1 MADEKSGQGWKH
13 ARLCNFGAVG
23 GIEQYGKCKRS
34 FIRQGLSPAERLHQL
49 NQIAI
54 TQMRSLI
61 DNNEVKRLTE
71 GD

>member
-1 MADEKSGQGWKH
+1 MESV
-13 ARLCNFGAVG
+13 NAV
-23 GIEQYGKCKRS
+23 
-34 FIRQGLSPAERLHQL
+34 FIRQGLSSTERLRQL

-61 DNNEVKRLTE
+61 DNNGVKRLAE